1 MSMFGGMKKLWAETA
16 LTSAI
21 EGVIRESSK
30 GNALEVQRWYFK
42 IKKDAYKQSLKE
54 GIVASAIEER
64 ALSAMKS
71 EQSRLYREIVERLSQ
86 GGGPLAE
93 INEWMKTN
101 KPI

>member
-1 MSMFGGMKKLWAETA
+1 MFGGMKKLWAETA

-42 IKKDAYKQSLKE
+42 LKKEAYGQSLKD
-54 GIVASAIEER
+54 GRPASVIEEH
-64 ALSAMKS
+64 ALGAMQP
-71 EQSRLYREIVERLSQ
+71 EQSKLYWEVVNRLSQ
-86 GGGPLAE
+86 SGGPLE
-93 INEWMKTN
+93 EVNEWLKTN